1 MKNTCKLLTLLLTL
15 CLALPAAAQTAPDAR
30 LRDQLR
36 QTTLQL
42 RQLQDE
48 NASLKAQVET
58 LARQATPIAPAPVA
72 ATPKVDDAELQA
84 TRGKLRQEQARAADL
99 QQRLEALETNIAA
112 WKQSYDQAAS
122 LAKTRDADAK
132 RLQSEGEQTLV
143 AHQQTV
149 STLQA
154 CIADNASLVEI
165 GNELIGR
172 YREKGVWSAVRD
184 QEPLLGLTKLKFEK
198 LAQDYRGR
206 IASHAVSAPVTDQE
220 TKP

>member
-1 MKNTCKLLTLLLTL
+1 MNIRQSFTLLLWL
-15 CLALPAAAQTAPDAR
+15 GVALPVAAQTAPDAR

-48 NASLKAQVET
+48 NSGLKAQVET
-58 LARQATPIAPAPVA
+58 LGKQALAVPVVA
-72 ATPKVDDAELQA
+72 EPKVDDAELQA
-84 TRGKLRQEQARAADL
+84 LRAKLRQEQVRAADL
-99 QQRLEALETNIAA
+99 QQKLEAVESNLTA
-112 WKQSYDQAAS
+112 WKQSYDQAVS

-132 RLQSEGEQTLV
+132 RLESQGEQTLV

-149 STLQA
+149 SALQA
-154 CIADNASLVEI
+154 CVADNASLVQI

-172 YREKGVWSAVRD
+172 YRDKGVWSAVRD
-184 QEPLLGLTKLKFEK
+184 KEPLLGLTKLEFEK

-206 IASHAVSAPVTDQE
+206 IADHTVSVPPVNPESHP
-220 TKP
+220 